1 MTTEQQLVLNPSL
14 QRMNKF
20 MPVAVLYFFFN
31 SLWLPEG
38 VLYTTLLTPLF
49 IIWLYNRQMLQP
61 FSSFFLISLI
71 YAFIHL
77 MNGIDIL
84 FYLRSY
90 LLLITVFVFICSFY
104 LFTRVCNSLGEIFRK
119 ILIINFILLIPA
131 CIAFFIPPLKD
142 IFWMTT
148 DVSSGLTQFSRLK
161 MFTYEASYYSL
172 LLVPIAMYYLLK
184 MILLRLPNKF
194 LVAIMIILPLAL
206 SFAFGTLLGIPIA
219 IIILFL
225 SDIRLLYLKPGTR
238 KLLVAAIVLLVLFS
252 FVFVRLYPDNPF
264 FLRIS
269 NIFQGR
275 DSSFR
280 GRVFESIY
288 LAYEVVKE
296 KSLLFGAGLG
306 QFKILAKDLMTTF
319 YSFTG
324 EVDIVRLSSTVAETF
339 ATFGLTGLFLRFG
352 AEIYLFF
359 KTRVY
364 SNYYRLALFIFIFI
378 YQFTGSYLMNIA
390 EYVVWVLAFSS
401 VFPEF
406 NKVKVHEKKST

>member
-1 MTTEQQLVLNPSL
+1 M
-14 QRMNKF
+14 
-20 MPVAVLYFFFN
+20 AVLYFFFN

-38 VLYTTLLTPLF
+38 VLYTTLLTPFL
-49 IIWLYNRQMLQP
+49 IVWLYNRQMLQP
-61 FSSFFLISLI
+61 FALYFLISLI
-71 YAFIHL
+71 YTFIHL
-77 MNGIDIL
+77 MLGMDVL

-90 LLLITVFVFICSFY
+90 LLLTTVFVFVCSFY
-104 LFTRVCNSLGEIFRK
+104 LFTRVCHSLGELYRK
-119 ILIINFILLIPA
+119 IIILNFLLLIPA
-131 CIAFFIPPLKD
+131 CIAFFIPALKD
-142 IFWMTT
+142 VFWMTS

-194 LVAIMIILPLAL
+194 LVSLMVLLPLVL
-206 SFAFGTLLGIPIA
+206 SFAFGTLLGLPLA

-238 KLLVAAIVLLVLFS
+238 KLLIASVIMLVLFS

-269 NIFQGR
+269 NILQGR

-280 GRVFESIY
+280 GRVFESMY

-306 QFKILAKDLMTTF
+306 QFKMLAKELMTAF

-324 EVDIVRLSSTVAETF
+324 EVEVVRLSSTVAETF
-339 ATFGLTGLFLRFG
+339 ATFGLSGLFLRFG

-364 SNYYRLALFIFIFI
+364 TNYYRLGLFIFIFI

-390 EYVVWVLAFSS
+390 EYVVWVLAFSN

-406 NKVKVHEKKST
+406 NKANVHEKPST